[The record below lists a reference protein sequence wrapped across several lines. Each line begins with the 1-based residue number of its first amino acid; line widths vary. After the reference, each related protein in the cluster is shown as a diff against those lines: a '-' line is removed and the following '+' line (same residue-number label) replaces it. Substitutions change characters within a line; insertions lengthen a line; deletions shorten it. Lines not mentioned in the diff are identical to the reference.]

1 MDNSVDNS
9 TNDLIKDN
17 LQTLTIGCISDPTN
31 DIELN
36 NKLLN
41 EKNLSNMMIGI
52 PGEPHE
58 LNANAAEFIKSE
70 NSSLINPKDMNGTQR
85 IKHLRFHTVAHIV
98 VLLQKRLAHSKNM
111 SEYVDVTNDVNYW
124 RALALTRGEQIES
137 FMNVIDLQKKRI
149 DCLEQDLS
157 TLVRLAQETQKM
169 LSDISPENPTAEDQ
183 M

>member
-1 MDNSVDNS
+1 MDNP
-9 TNDLIKDN
+9 K
-17 LQTLTIGCISDPTN
+17 TLTIENISESAN
-31 DIELN
+31 EMEHNN
-36 NKLLN
+36 NKLLK
-41 EKNLSNMMIGI
+41 EKNMKNLMTGT

-58 LNANAAEFIKSE
+58 LNVHAAEFIIKSE
-70 NSSLINPKDMNGTQR
+70 TNSLINPKNVNGTQR
-85 IKHLRFHTVAHIV
+85 IKHLRFHTLAHIV
-98 VLLQKRLAHSKNM
+98 VLLQKSLAHSKNM

-169 LSDISPENPTAEDQ
+169 LSDISPENPTDEPKD
-183 M
+183 